1 MVVNCPPKETCGK
14 PISSGFVVTPCRP
27 ACAANGFPA
36 FGLVCPPATVRN
48 ANRASF
54 RNSAEKTW
62 VQLATPFSE
71 WVLRLRPKPGSRLS
85 CNTPDPNGSN
95 WRASNSENLANAV
108 SFAENW

>member
-1 MVVNCPPKETCGK
+1 M
-14 PISSGFVVTPCRP
+14 SSGLVVTPCRP
-27 ACAANGFPA
+27 DWAANGFPA

-54 RNSAEKTW
+54 RNSGEKTW
-62 VQLATPFSE
+62 VQPATPFSV
-71 WVLRLRPKPGSRLS
+71 WVLRLRPNPGNRLS

-95 WRASNSENLANAV
+95 WRASKSEKRAKAV